1 MSVSMIMYKVEK
13 LDEDDRRMLNGGH
26 IEEVA
31 CLDGDWEYKFYS
43 KEEVDRNPERFSEIL
58 KFARPVEL
66 RRTITNH
73 RQCYIDHGMPE
84 DVKYY
89 SSSYRPW
96 GIVLNFNNKN
106 ISIPRETLDRYSR
119 EETCQYFGYKRLC
132 IEADLSNWYAR
143 QLINTLEEK
152 LKLDLSYHPLRV
164 EREVVEEIWRTLLK
178 TYDEGDLYPSD
189 DLLSFMC
196 ETMRCMLGDG
206 EEKVFIEFQD

>member
-1 MSVSMIMYKVEK
+1 M
-13 LDEDDRRMLNGGH
+13 
-26 IEEVA
+26 
-31 CLDGDWEYKFYS
+31 
-43 KEEVDRNPERFSEIL
+43 
-58 KFARPVEL
+58 
-66 RRTITNH
+66 
-73 RQCYIDHGMPE
+73 
-84 DVKYY
+84 
-89 SSSYRPW
+89 
-96 GIVLNFNNKN
+96 
-106 ISIPRETLDRYSR
+106 DRYSR

-132 IEADLSNWYAR
+132 IEADLSDWYAR

-178 TYDEGDLYPSD
+178 TYDESDLYPSD